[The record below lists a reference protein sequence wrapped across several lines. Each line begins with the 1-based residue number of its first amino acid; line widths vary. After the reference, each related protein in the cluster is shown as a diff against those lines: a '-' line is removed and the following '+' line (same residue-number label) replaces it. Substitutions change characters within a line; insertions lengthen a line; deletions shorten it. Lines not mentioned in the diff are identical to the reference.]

1 MMQVLYCPR
10 CHHNYAAPQWI
21 CGVCHFGPVLP
32 VAPRRTAAQ
41 QIALLMG
48 IAGSLMLLPAGLAA
62 LFSIGLLL
70 IGQAWMSLIIFAG
83 FGSGIWLLINTYRYA
98 GERIAFGGPAALW
111 GGTLFYNLIG
121 LLLSGI
127 FLVQNQQLAE
137 WPVFNYWQ
145 FWLVWQIFWA
155 GFAWVCEWRAYR
167 AALQECA

>member
-10 CHHNYAAPQWI
+10 CRHKYAAPQWI

-41 QIALLMG
+41 QIACLMA
-48 IAGSLMLLPAGLAA
+48 IAGSVLLLPAIAGLFASIIF
-62 LFSIGLLL
+62 LTMGLWWLTCGVFLSIG
-70 IGQAWMSLIIFAG
+70 GG
-83 FGSGIWLLINTYRYA
+83 VWLLINSYRYA
-98 GERIAFGGPAALW
+98 GKRIAFGGPTALW

-121 LLLSGI
+121 LILSGI
-127 FLVQNQQLAE
+127 FLVQNQYLGE
-137 WPVFNYWQ
+137 SPVFNYWQ

-167 AALQECA
+167 AALEECA